1 MHERGGRANTVF
13 CRQSQS
19 WDHLGQMPAQ
29 LLLGG
34 FVKQAQELSLE
45 GFQQTG
51 SAERHFLRGIGCA
64 HSDERIRIRQSFYQ
78 LREECGTLKDQPRD
92 LIGLADGTA
101 IAAAQLVQKRT

>member
-1 MHERGGRANTVF
+1 MSAVVARTQSFADRAN
-13 CRQSQS
+13 
-19 WDHLGQMPAQ
+19 LGTIWAKCQRSSCWVASSS
-29 LLLGG
+29 
-34 FVKQAQELSLE
+34 SLE

-101 IAAAQLVQKRT
+101 IAAAQFVEKRFG